1 MEEFKKIIESCIVC
15 LGLQETD
22 GDTLIADM
30 LAEAVKQGKLDA
42 AVLPKAIRAVLN
54 REKSASTAIP
64 DGIALPHGRTNCVD
78 KQLCM
83 IGVHPQGIPFGAPDG
98 KPTHLFVLMLVPLS
112 MGCAHIQ
119 FLAKLSRCLSE
130 PTVRTAI
137 ATATRPDEITKAIV
151 NVIEGM

>member
-1 MEEFKKIIESCIVC
+1 MEEFREIIESCIVC

-22 GDTLIADM
+22 GETLIVDM
-30 LAEAVKQGKLDA
+30 LTEAVKQGKLDA
-42 AVLPKAIRAVLN
+42 AALPKAIRAVLN

-83 IGVHPQGIPFGAPDG
+83 IGVHHKGIPFGAPDG
-98 KPTHLFVLMLVPLS
+98 KPTQLFVLMLVPLT

-119 FLAKLSRCLSE
+119 FLANLSRCLSE

-137 ATATRPDEITKAIV
+137 AAATQPEEVTKAIL
-151 NVIEGM
+151 NIIEGM